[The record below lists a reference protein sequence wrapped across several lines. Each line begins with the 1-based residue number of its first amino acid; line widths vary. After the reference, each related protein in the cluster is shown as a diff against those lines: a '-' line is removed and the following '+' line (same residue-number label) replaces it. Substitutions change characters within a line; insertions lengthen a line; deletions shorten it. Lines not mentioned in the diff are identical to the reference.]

1 MTTIQTATKEQLG
14 KAYEEVVGYS
24 IFEDDE
30 TNTVEEVRE
39 MMVEYDQET
48 EVRYFENY
56 FLSLK

>member
-14 KAYEEVVGYS
+14 KAYEEVVGYN

-30 TNTVEEVRE
+30 TNTVEEVRD

-48 EVRYFENY
+48 DVRYFENY
-56 FLSLK
+56 FSSI